1 MIKKN
6 NLPSLADV
14 VIEHR
19 KIPTNLFDRVTII
32 LEAVNIDRELQKYY
46 KKEKVLMVERATMQL
61 CFLKCCYCSF
71 GMD

>member
-32 LEAVNIDRELQKYY
+32 LEAVNIDRELQK
-46 KKEKVLMVERATMQL
+46 L
-61 CFLKCCYCSF
+61 
-71 GMD
+71 